1 MATKRNSRKSRK
13 FGIAVLGK
21 PNGVIQTRVQSVG
34 PERFGIV
41 AVDCAKAR
49 SKWML
54 CDFYGKVLVPPTTV
68 EHHRAALDLATVQ
81 LREAIQRYGLLDHLV
96 AVEMTGAYHR
106 PVQRAFRKAG
116 SETRLVHPF
125 ASQHYR
131 LPAHADSKTD
141 DHDLEGIFRATVNG
155 FGLVEPEWDETYRH
169 LQLLA
174 RHRRDLVQKRAKLQ
188 SQIRQGLE
196 RCLPGY
202 AALFPHD
209 DLWTRPVAM
218 AVARRAGS
226 AEAIRQAGVAGVM
239 RWLAEEK
246 LRVQARTVERL
257 VAWAGGAAEADP
269 LAATLARVWQ
279 ALYEDW
285 QAKTR
290 QIACLE
296 HDLAGILVKTPYVL
310 LLSHPGINVV
320 SASELAGEMGPIE
333 HYAHAKAISGRAG
346 LFPSRYQ
353 SDEVDRAD
361 GPLARFRNARLRAA
375 WMRVADNLVKCN
387 AYYRGKS
394 ELWKQRGV
402 DPRDIRCRVANRAT
416 RTVFQMVSGRRLYDH
431 PSRLDRQ
438 YVLDKLL
445 AFHSEHGTPP
455 DEILRDLQEAVAQ
468 IPPSQR
474 AAEAEPLRKICQRAR
489 RSRRSGPQAIGE
501 ILVVVLAKLGV
512 GQVQSGS
519 EAPSPDAKVSDTSS
533 RERRCPHGQCHAAS
547 PRVPSS

>member
-1 MATKRNSRKSRK
+1 MVTKRNSRKSRT
-13 FGIAVLGK
+13 ISPAVLGK
-21 PNGVIQTRVQSVG
+21 PKGVIQARVQAVG

-54 CDFYGKVLVPPTTV
+54 CDFYGKVLIPPTVV
-68 EHHRAALDLATVQ
+68 EHQRTALEVATMQ
-81 LREAIQRYGLLDHLV
+81 LREAIQQHGLQDHLV
-96 AVEMTGAYHR
+96 AVEMTGTYHR

-125 ASQHYR
+125 ASRHYR

-141 DHDLEGIFRATVNG
+141 DHDLEGIFRAAVNG
-155 FGLVEPEWDETYRH
+155 FGLVEPEWDDIYRH
-169 LQLLA
+169 LQVLA

-188 SQIRQGLE
+188 SQIRQALE

-202 AALFPHD
+202 AALFLSD

-218 AVARRAGS
+218 AVARRAVRP
-226 AEAIRQAGVAGVM
+226 EAIAAAGVSGVW
-239 RWLAEEK
+239 RWLKEDK
-246 LRVQARTVERL
+246 LQVQSRTVERL
-257 VAWAGGAAEADP
+257 VAWAANAAAADP
-269 LAATLARVWQ
+269 LCDHLARVWQ
-279 ALYEDW
+279 TLYEDW

-290 QIACLE
+290 HIHRLE
-296 HDLAGILVKTPYVL
+296 QDLAAILVKTPYLL

-361 GPLARFRNARLRAA
+361 GPLARFRNARLRAV
-375 WMRVADNLVKCN
+375 WMRVADCLIKSN
-387 AYYRGKS
+387 AHYRGKS

-402 DPRDIRCRVANRAT
+402 DPRDIHCRVANRAT
-416 RTVFQMVSGRRLYDH
+416 RTVFQMVSGRRLYQH

-438 YVLDKLL
+438 YVLDKLRV
-445 AFHSEHGTPP
+445 FHQEHGTPP
-455 DEILRDLQEAVAQ
+455 VEILRDLHEAAAQ
-468 IPPSQR
+468 IPKSEQ
-474 AAEAEPLRKICQRAR
+474 AAEARPLQEACRKAR
-489 RSRRSGPQAIGE
+489 RSRRAGPQAIGE
-501 ILVVVLAKLGV
+501 ILLVLLAKLGF
-512 GQVQSGS
+512 GQVQSEA
-519 EAPSPDAKVSDTSS
+519 EAPSPDANVSGTGT
-533 RERRCPHGQCHAAS
+533 R
-547 PRVPSS
+547 